1 MKRHL
6 SEERFERI
14 KTYID
19 EHYEEPQDNTPVVY
33 EDAEAPDIQN
43 EKTPHP
49 IMLRGARRALGRKP
63 MKAASLHLREDSAA
77 FTGMASAAASPAPSN
92 AAEKRSLKDVVS
104 QVSETFQESLFRRID
119 ERGMKDQEVY
129 KSANLDKKLFS
140 KIRKNRDYH
149 PSKNTALALS
159 VALHLTLDETKDLI
173 GRAGY
178 AFSPSEKFDLIIRF
192 YIEEENYDI
201 FEINEAL
208 YDFEQPLLGGN

>member
-6 SEERFERI
+6 SEERFARI

-19 EHYEEPQDNTPVVY
+19 EHYEAPQDKAPVAY
-33 EDAEAPDIQN
+33 EDAEAMSPQSAN
-43 EKTPHP
+43 TSHP

-63 MKAASLHLREDSAA
+63 MKASVHRAREDGAA
-77 FTGMASAAASPAPSN
+77 FMGMASAAAAPADT
-92 AAEKRSLKDVVS
+92 AEKRSLKDVVS

-192 YIEEENYDI
+192 YIEEQNYDI

-208 YDFEQPLLGGN
+208 YDFEQPLLGGS